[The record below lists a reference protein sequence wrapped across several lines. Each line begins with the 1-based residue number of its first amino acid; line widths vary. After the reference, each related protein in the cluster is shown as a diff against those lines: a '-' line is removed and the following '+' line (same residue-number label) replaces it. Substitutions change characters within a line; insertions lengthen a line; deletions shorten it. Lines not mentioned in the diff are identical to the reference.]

1 MLHTHLTLRQLRA
14 FCFVAQE
21 QSMTRAAE
29 KLFLTTSALSMLIRS
44 LEEELGLRLFERT
57 TRRVMLT
64 DAGAE
69 LLPTAL
75 RTLEQLDSTVRLLQA
90 THLKQGEVLK
100 IATSPLLAA
109 SLMPTVISHFRHDF
123 PGVRIELLD
132 VPVADVAESVRSG
145 QADIGVCT
153 SGQEGRDL
161 KSEVMFH
168 DALCVA
174 CPEGHALATMDSVEW
189 SDLVEF
195 PLILLKPGTGL
206 RYLLE
211 KPMQRWAGQLRLEY
225 EVANIHTALG
235 LIGAGLGVSVLPAYS
250 LARAAIQG
258 IEARPL
264 TNPQVIREVVTLY
277 ALSKP
282 LPSSAEAFLNR
293 FKKFAAQTP
302 MRL

>member
-1 MLHTHLTLRQLRA
+1 MRHTHLTLRQLRA

-64 DAGAE
+64 QAGTE
-69 LLPTAL
+69 WLPTAL
-75 RTLEQLDSTVRLLQA
+75 RTLDQLDSSVQLLQA
-90 THLKQGEVLK
+90 THIKQGETLK
-100 IATSPLLAA
+100 IATSPLMAA
-109 SLMPTVISHFRHDF
+109 SLMPDVIAQFRRDF
-123 PGVRIELLD
+123 PGVRVVLLD
-132 VPVADVAESVRSG
+132 VPVADVAESVRLG
-145 QADIGVCT
+145 QADMGVCT
-153 SGQEGRDL
+153 AGQESRDL
-161 KSEVMFH
+161 KSAVMFQ

-174 CPEGHALATMDSVEW
+174 CPEGHALAGMDSVQW
-189 SDLVEF
+189 SDLVET

-206 RYLLE
+206 RNLLE
-211 KPMQRWAGQLRLEY
+211 KPMQRWAGQFRLDY

-250 LARAAIQG
+250 LARAGVQG
-258 IEARPL
+258 IVARPL
-264 TNPQVIREVVTLY
+264 THPQVTREVVTLY
-277 ALSKP
+277 LTGKP

-293 FKKFAAQTP
+293 FKKFAAQTLT
-302 MRL
+302 RS

>member
-1 MLHTHLTLRQLRA
+1 MSHTHLTLRQLRA
-14 FCFVAQE
+14 FCLVAQE

-44 LEEELGLRLFERT
+44 LEEELGLKLFERT
-57 TRRVMLT
+57 TRRVALT
-64 DAGAE
+64 DAGSE

-75 RTLEQLDSTVRLLQA
+75 RTLDQLDSTVDLLRA

-109 SLMPTVISHFRHDF
+109 SLMPAVISQFRLDF
-123 PGVRIELLD
+123 PGVRVELLD
-132 VPVADVAESVRSG
+132 VPVADVAEAVRSG

-153 SGQEGRDL
+153 SGQENRDL
-161 KSEVMFH
+161 KSDIMFQ
-168 DALCVA
+168 DALA
-174 CPEGHALATMDSVEW
+174 AMDSVEW
-189 SDLVEF
+189 ADLVEF

-206 RYLLE
+206 RNLLE
-211 KPMQRWAGQLRLEY
+211 KPMQRWAGQFRLEY

-235 LIGAGLGVSVLPAYS
+235 LISAGLGVSVLPAYS
-250 LARAAIQG
+250 LARAGIQG
-258 IEARPL
+258 ITARPL
-264 TNPQVIREVVTLY
+264 TNPQVIREVVTLF
-277 ALSKP
+277 AASKP

-302 MRL
+302 MRA